1 MKDDPKLSESL
12 EDYLEVIL
20 DLEETNKVARSKD
33 IADKLGIQRGSV
45 TGALKSLEE
54 KRLIN
59 YEPYS
64 YITLTE
70 KGARIA
76 KTISRRHQILKDFLV
91 KVLQLDE
98 PTAETTACRMEH
110 AVDEASI
117 QRLVRFV
124 EYLNNCPRT
133 GPDWIDAFLDRCHN
147 VHKSWDDCDQC
158 IDGCKTRHQERKA

>member
-54 KRLIN
+54 KQLIN

-64 YITLTE
+64 FITLTE

-76 KTISRRHQILKDFLV
+76 KTISRRHQILKAFLV

-98 PTAETTACRMEH
+98 PKAESTACRMEH
-110 AVDEASI
+110 TVDEASI
-117 QRLVRFV
+117 QRLVCFV

-133 GPDWIDAFLDRCHN
+133 GPDWIEAFLNRCHN
-147 VHKSWDDCDQC
+147 VHKSWEDCDQC
-158 IDGCKTRHQERKA
+158 IDGCKARHRERKA